1 MERNFFFNFVVG
13 GLLIA
18 TSGFLSDTHST
29 YFAGLLYGSLP
40 LGAFYLYW
48 YSLKNKNPVDFIHG
62 SVLGGIVWVLMV
74 AILYLN
80 IEKPIPMIG
89 IASFIYGLFL
99 LSNL

>member
-1 MERNFFFNFVVG
+1 MNNFLVNFIVG

-18 TSGFLSDTHST
+18 TSGLLSDIHST

-48 YSLKNKNPVDFIHG
+48 YSLKNKNPIDFIHG

-74 AILYLN
+74 AMLYLN
-80 IEKPIPMIG
+80 IEKPVPMIG
-89 IASFIYGLFL
+89 IASLLYVVSL